1 MTHQTYMA
9 LLYLIVMGSFVGY
22 SAYVWLL
29 HHAAPSLTA
38 TYAYVNPVVAMIL
51 GWLVV
56 NEKLSTRSLVASA
69 VVLTGVV
76 LITFGRRASAKAGN
90 LR

>member
-1 MTHQTYMA
+1 MTNQTYMA